1 MLRLVVNGRRPIPL
15 LPARFDSSAG
25 AEDSSLK
32 RWEYRNE
39 PILFRGEAG
48 SRTTL
53 PIP

>member
-1 MLRLVVNGRRPIPL
+1 MLRLVGNGRRFPF
-15 LPARFDSSAG
+15 LPARFDSPAG

>member
-1 MLRLVVNGRRPIPL
+1 MLRFAVDGRRSIPF

-25 AEDSSLK
+25 AEYSSLK

-48 SRTTL
+48 SRTIL
-53 PIP
+53 LIP

>member
-1 MLRLVVNGRRPIPL
+1 MLRFAVDGRRFPF
-15 LPARFDSSAG
+15 LPARFDSPAG

-48 SRTTL
+48 SRTIL
-53 PIP
+53 LIP

>member
-1 MLRLVVNGRRPIPL
+1 MLRLVGNGRWFIPF
-15 LPARFDSSAG
+15 LPACFDSPAG
-25 AEDSSLK
+25 AEYSSLK

-39 PILFRGEAG
+39 PILFRGEVG